1 MADPTRARM
10 LACRLGG
17 EARTEGELAR
27 AGGVTPQAATSQLAQ
42 PEDAGLI
49 CARRQGR
56 HKYFT
61 LANADLA
68 HVLEAMALVAERD
81 GVATRWQRPGYAAL
95 KLGRRCYDRL
105 AGELGVAQFKML
117 LARGLLT
124 EGDSG
129 FTLTDAGTHW
139 L

>member
-1 MADPTRARM
+1 MRAPATHLLYLHGFRSSPQS
-10 LACRLGG
+10 AK
-17 EARTEGELAR
+17 AR
-27 AGGVTPQAATSQLAQ
+27 AVAQRVQQHPGITWWCPQLPPS
-42 PEDAGLI
+42 P
-49 CARRQGR
+49 R
-56 HKYFT
+56 
-61 LANADLA
+61 
-68 HVLEAMALVAERD
+68 EAMALVAERD